1 MLQEIFKN
9 IIEIHNMDND
19 DSVIEFEIKKCLP
32 SDAVN
37 KQELIKLIQPVKYT
51 ISKGDKIYFLQG
63 CDVPRFKLSTLKD
76 DIGFTIS
83 KTVDNANVV
92 VYSEKFVDKMFKSDY
107 VSNYV
112 TKYEITKYVR
122 DKFKNNESESVQ
134 KFLSVLHDENT
145 MDIVRFWNWSKFREV
160 KPNAY
165 HNSQRVWEADIE
177 DLKTIDTIKANKIIV
192 HQDDLLSRIN
202 IVNMTEDMFLEAC
215 KMFRSEDHNNH
226 VLAMELMANCD
237 YDKSALYLLEL
248 FRLFSRDKIYN
259 RREKSH
265 VNFKSLCNY
274 FGVRPGDYY
283 DLDDIINILTAKRV
297 LTPDKLDTLIKL
309 AKEDFAETVD
319 NNSKYFKVLDIVPNN
334 NLLNNIANIERIMEG
349 HNIDDKDFYYSDD
362 RNINKKDDDIDN
374 DDDF

>member
-1 MLQEIFKN
+1 
-9 IIEIHNMDND
+9 
-19 DSVIEFEIKKCLP
+19 
-32 SDAVN
+32 
-37 KQELIKLIQPVKYT
+37 
-51 ISKGDKIYFLQG
+51 
-63 CDVPRFKLSTLKD
+63 
-76 DIGFTIS
+76 
-83 KTVDNANVV
+83 
-92 VYSEKFVDKMFKSDY
+92 
-107 VSNYV
+107 
-112 TKYEITKYVR
+112 
-122 DKFKNNESESVQ
+122 
-134 KFLSVLHDENT
+134 

-215 KMFRSEDHNNH
+215 KMFRSKDHNNH

-248 FRLFSRDKIYN
+248 FRLFSRDAIYN
-259 RREKSH
+259 RRERSH

-274 FGVRPGDYY
+274 FGVKAGNYY

-349 HNIDDKDFYYSDD
+349 HNIDDKEFYYSDD
-362 RNINKKDDDIDN
+362 RNINKKDDDDIDN